1 MLTMF
6 GESRA
11 GFVNVNSYEGRCRL
25 FFRQT
30 PRLDCLAFDRWGG
43 GKETR

>member
-11 GFVNVNSYEGRCRL
+11 GFVNVNSDEERCRL

-30 PRLDCLAFDRWGG
+30 PRLDYLAFDLWGG
-43 GKETR
+43 GKETK

>member
-11 GFVNVNSYEGRCRL
+11 GFVNVNSDEERCRL

-30 PRLDCLAFDRWGG
+30 PRLDCLAFDRRGW
-43 GKETR
+43 GKETK